1 MSRRRQ
7 QTARGKTGACAGTP
21 RGMRWWHASK
31 ERCGTREALIGGPR
45 WAKTER
51 IRPMAESVRSRKG
64 IRGVHSTNE
73 GVQENTLEGRGPAL
87 VELELRVSARAW
99 A

>member
-1 MSRRRQ
+1 MGGSGDRVFPAISHGIKGREMKRV
-7 QTARGKTGACAGTP
+7 TYIGK
-21 RGMRWWHASK
+21 
-31 ERCGTREALIGGPR
+31 
-45 WAKTER
+45 R
-51 IRPMAESVRSRKG
+51 IWGNRLADVFLHGKKQFAWKG